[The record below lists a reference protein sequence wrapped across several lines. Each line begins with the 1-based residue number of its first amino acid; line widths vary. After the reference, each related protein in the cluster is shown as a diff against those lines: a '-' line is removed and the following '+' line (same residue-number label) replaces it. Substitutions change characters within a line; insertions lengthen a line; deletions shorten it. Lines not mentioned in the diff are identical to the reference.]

1 MSLSPAPSP
10 ASFDCVCRLLV
21 EHSGIALGPDKGY
34 LVQLR
39 LGPLARAAGCA
50 SIDEYVAGLPRT
62 ANSPRHTA
70 IIEAM
75 TTNETSFFRDVSPF
89 DALRQTILPE
99 LVKRRGENGRVRIW
113 CAASAMKRC

>member
-1 MSLSPAPSP
+1 MSLTPPPSP
-10 ASFDCVCRLLV
+10 ATFDAVCRLLV

-39 LGPLARAAGCA
+39 LGPLARAAGCD
-50 SIDEYVAGLPRT
+50 SIDGYVASLSRT
-62 ANSPRHTA
+62 SNSPRHKE

-99 LVKRRGENGRVRIW
+99 LLQKRGDGGRV
-113 CAASAMKRC
+113 